1 MPRDDREQN
10 FDKALARHLGSS
22 SAAQGNDCLDAETLA
37 SYHERL
43 LDPEEMAQHKAHIA
57 SCGRCQEILA
67 QLEATDSI
75 PVEADRDLML
85 DQIVLELPESETAPA
100 GTAATSAEIE
110 PQLETHPQPAADS
123 KREEAALPMAAAPQA
138 QTPAVPKPEIE
149 SELEIEHEPDLVAA
163 SAAIPT
169 FNRVEPKTQSVA
181 APAAPALAVPVFA
194 AAAKSAPTSSTITFR
209 SPREDRPKIVRFVAI
224 FGAIAAA
231 VIFWLVF
238 RDQSNKNFELAQ
250 NHQQKLEMPPQSPAQ
265 TPAPP
270 AGEISKDSSAGSSE
284 PNTAASR
291 GDATAP
297 TARPQQA
304 PAKSPT
310 DSATNALDEGKNALD
325 AAKALEQKTRKD
337 AAAQAPTFIPRDESA
352 AYLPRAARSAPA
364 ASPRK
369 STPESPVEK
378 ALAEANAVLHP
389 TSNSPSSIPTTPPP
403 ARSKVS
409 TGVVTDAVTPAP
421 NVPGLAQVSA
431 STDTRSL
438 PVNGRNVSTLGTLAP
453 LSVPAPSGKTIW
465 RIGQAGQIQR
475 STDSGATWSIQP
487 SGVVTDLIA
496 GSAYSDQ
503 VCWLVGRNGT
513 ILRTINGG
521 ATWQKLA
528 SPSNVDLLGVFSINA
543 DSATITD
550 AAGRAFETTT
560 GGSHWTRTRLQQ

>member
-1 MPRDDREQN
+1 MPRDDREQI
-10 FDKALARHLGSS
+10 FDKALARQLGST

-37 SYHERL
+37 AYHERL
-43 LDPEEMAQHKAHIA
+43 LDPEEMAQRKAHIA
-57 SCGRCQEILA
+57 SCERCQEILA
-67 QLEATDSI
+67 QLEATDAI

-85 DQIVLELPESETAPA
+85 DQIVLEQPDSEATPA
-100 GTAATSAEIE
+100 GVSVAETEPHLEIHPE
-110 PQLETHPQPAADS
+110 PQLE
-123 KREEAALPMAAAPQA
+123 EAPLPMAAAPRSEPPGESLA
-138 QTPAVPKPEIE
+138 ASEPAPESE
-149 SELEIEHEPDLVAA
+149 LELELEIEHEPDLVAA
-163 SAAIPT
+163 SAAPPSLIQSQAVGRAAASPT
-169 FNRVEPKTQSVA
+169 S
-181 APAAPALAVPVFA
+181 AVPVFA
-194 AAAKSAPTSSTITFR
+194 AAAKSAPPTSSTITFR

-231 VIFWLVF
+231 VVFWLVF

-265 TPAPP
+265 SPTVADKVTTPGA
-270 AGEISKDSSAGSSE
+270 SE
-284 PNTAASR
+284 PNAASSQAA
-291 GDATAP
+291 ATAP
-297 TARPQQA
+297 AAQPQSA

-325 AAKALEQKTRKD
+325 AAKALELKTRKD
-337 AAAQAPTFIPRDESA
+337 AAAQAPAFIPGRDEAPNYSS
-352 AYLPRAARSAPA
+352 RAARNASSASQRA
-364 ASPRK
+364 AANA
-369 STPESPVEK
+369 SPVEK
-378 ALAEANAVLHP
+378 ALADANAVLHP
-389 TSNSPSSIPTTPPP
+389 TSNSPSGIPTTPPP

-409 TGVVTDAVTPAP
+409 PGVVNEAVAPAP
-421 NVPGLAQVSA
+421 NVPGLAQVSTSGDA
-431 STDTRSL
+431 RSL

-465 RIGQAGQIQR
+465 RIGQAGQVQR
-475 STDSGATWSIQP
+475 STDSGTTWSIQP